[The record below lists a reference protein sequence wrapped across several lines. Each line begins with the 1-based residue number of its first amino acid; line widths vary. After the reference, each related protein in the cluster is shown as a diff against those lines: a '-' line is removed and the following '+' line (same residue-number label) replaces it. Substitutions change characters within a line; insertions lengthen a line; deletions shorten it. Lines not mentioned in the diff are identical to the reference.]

1 MDVCVGMRKHC
12 RINTL
17 THSHF
22 FFAMALT
29 QTPQWVA
36 AYTSPRSEKKVTE
49 RIEQELGLEA
59 YVPLHRVLR
68 KWSDRVKSVEVPL
81 IPSYT
86 FVKLRECD
94 LWSVRGLQGIC
105 GFVTFP
111 STGIAVIPER
121 DILSIRRFAE
131 SMEEVYVCNA
141 DQLKVGAYVK
151 VIGGEFEG
159 LTGVITDDKHGGNF
173 AVEIAD
179 LNLYLTATVQ
189 QDLLQVIDAPQKQP
203 VGLFYK

>member
-1 MDVCVGMRKHC
+1 
-12 RINTL
+12 
-17 THSHF
+17 
-22 FFAMALT
+22 MALT

-36 AYTSPRSEKKVTE
+36 AYTSPRAEKKVPD
-49 RIEQELGLEA
+49 RIVQDLGIEA

-94 LWSVRGLQGIC
+94 LWSVRGVQGIC

-121 DILSIRRFAE
+121 DILSIRRLAE
-131 SMEEVYVCNA
+131 SMEDIYVRNT
-141 DQLKVGAYVK
+141 DQLKTGAYVR

-159 LTGVITDDKHGGNF
+159 MTGVITDDKHGGNF
-173 AVEIAD
+173 AVEVAE
-179 LNLYLTATVQ
+179 LNIYLTVTVQ
-189 QDLLQVIDAPQKQP
+189 QELLQVIDPPKKKP
-203 VGLFYK
+203 VGLLYK

>member
-1 MDVCVGMRKHC
+1 
-12 RINTL
+12 
-17 THSHF
+17 
-22 FFAMALT
+22 MALT

-36 AYTSPRSEKKVTE
+36 AYTSPRAEKKVTD
-49 RIEQELGLEA
+49 RIVQDLGIEA

-94 LWSVRGLQGIC
+94 LWSVRGVQGIC

-121 DILSIRRFAE
+121 DILSIRRLAE
-131 SMEEVYVCNA
+131 SMEDIYVRNT
-141 DQLKVGAYVK
+141 DQLKTGAYVK

-159 LTGVITDDKHGGNF
+159 MTGYITSDDHAGNF
-173 AVEIAD
+173 AIEVAD
-179 LNLYLTATVQ
+179 LNIYLSVTIH
-189 QDLLQVIDAPQKQP
+189 QDLLQVTEPPKAKP
-203 VGLFYK
+203 VGLLYK

>member
-1 MDVCVGMRKHC
+1 
-12 RINTL
+12 
-17 THSHF
+17 
-22 FFAMALT
+22 MALT

-49 RIEQELGLEA
+49 RIVQELGLEA

-189 QDLLQVIDAPQKQP
+189 QDLLQVIDAPRKQP